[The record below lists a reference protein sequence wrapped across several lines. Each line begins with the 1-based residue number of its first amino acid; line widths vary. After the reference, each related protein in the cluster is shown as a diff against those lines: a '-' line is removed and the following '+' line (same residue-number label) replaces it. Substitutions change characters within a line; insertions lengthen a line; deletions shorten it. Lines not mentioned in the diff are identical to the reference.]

1 MAITKVPNQVMQF
14 AGGEANLGVYNAAV
28 DYYNHY
34 QSMNGK
40 TGLEYQKYTVKDGQ
54 QVELTFAKKEEE
66 ITAALKKE
74 ILRKAGIQDIS
85 QFPLETWAGHP
96 VIRWA
101 TFAVVSAIID
111 MILPQTLINS
121 IGIFTDIKSIGWG
134 DSAAFDVKPRDLFV
148 VSKAGRAKR
157 TTELHKQFQGQVTV
171 IPELREI
178 AVSVSLYRV
187 LSGKESL
194 ADFIAKAVLSI
205 ESQVTVDAYTAFA
218 TAMGAID
225 NTAST
230 GLRVAG
236 YSQAEFVR
244 LSQTVRA
251 WNGGA
256 EPIAIGT
263 QAALA
268 SILPADAN
276 YRYDF
281 ESEFVKVGHLKEFQ
295 MTRVMML
302 EQVADWNTPFGLK
315 LADNRVWIVSP
326 SSQKLVKLVLEGNV
340 MSYTDE
346 VYRNANLL
354 QNAVIQKSWGTAVA
368 TNAVAGTIELS

>member
-1 MAITKVPNQVMQF
+1 MAITNKVPSQVMQF
-14 AGGEANLGVYNAAV
+14 AGGEANLGVYLAAV
-28 DYYNHY
+28 DYFNHY
-34 QSMNGK
+34 QDMNGK
-40 TGLEYQKYTVKDGQ
+40 PHGEYRKFSTDKATGQ
-54 QVELTFAKKEEE
+54 QVELTFSKKEEDLN
-66 ITAALKKE
+66 AALKKE
-74 ILRKAGIQDIS
+74 ILRKAGINDIS

-96 VIRWA
+96 VLRWA
-101 TFAVVSAIID
+101 SFAVVSAIID
-111 MILPQTLINS
+111 MILPDVLIKS
-121 IGIFTDIKSIGWG
+121 IGIFTDIKTIGWG

-171 IPELREI
+171 IPELREL

-236 YSQAEFVR
+236 YTQAEFVR

-251 WNGGA
+251 WNMGS

-263 QAALA
+263 QVALA
-268 SILPADAN
+268 SVLPAD
-276 YRYDF
+276 
-281 ESEFVKVGHLKEFQ
+281 
-295 MTRVMML
+295 
-302 EQVADWNTPFGLK
+302 
-315 LADNRVWIVSP
+315 
-326 SSQKLVKLVLEGNV
+326 
-340 MSYTDE
+340 
-346 VYRNANLL
+346 
-354 QNAVIQKSWGTAVA
+354 
-368 TNAVAGTIELS
+368 

>member
-1 MAITKVPNQVMQF
+1 MAITKVPSQVMQF
-14 AGGEANLGVYNAAV
+14 AGGEANLDVYKAAV

-34 QSMNGK
+34 QSLNGK
-40 TGLEYQKYTVKDGQ
+40 TGLEYRKYMTTPDGQ
-54 QVELTFAKKEEE
+54 QVELTFSKKEENLN
-66 ITAALKKE
+66 AALKKE

-96 VIRWA
+96 LLKWA
-101 TFAVVSAIID
+101 AFAVVSAVID
-111 MILPQTLINS
+111 MILPDVLLNS
-121 IGIFTDIKSIGWG
+121 IGIFSDIRTIGWG

-157 TTELHKQFQGQVTV
+157 TTELHKQYEGQVTAL
-171 IPELREI
+171 PELREI

-187 LSGKESL
+187 LAGKESL
-194 ADFIAKAVLSI
+194 GDFISKAIRSM

-251 WNGGA
+251 WNSA

-268 SILPADAN
+268 SVLPAD
-276 YRYDF
+276 
-281 ESEFVKVGHLKEFQ
+281 
-295 MTRVMML
+295 
-302 EQVADWNTPFGLK
+302 
-315 LADNRVWIVSP
+315 
-326 SSQKLVKLVLEGNV
+326 
-340 MSYTDE
+340 
-346 VYRNANLL
+346 
-354 QNAVIQKSWGTAVA
+354 
-368 TNAVAGTIELS
+368 